1 MKKYL
6 VFLSFAIGLT
16 LCSTW
21 NIAQAKSYNLSLEK
35 IIVPANSVKIERID
49 LDTKPPYPY
58 TIWFIN
64 LDHWYYHLP
73 ETIIVEND
81 SNIIETWSI
90 GYTKHAVIF
99 TRIIQNIS
107 SQEKESYSW
116 DFKIIPRKCK
126 N

>member
-6 VFLSFAIGLT
+6 LSIAFIFVF
-16 LCSTW
+16 CS
-21 NIAQAKSYNLSLEK
+21 ISLAKSYNLSLNK
-35 IIVPANSVKIERID
+35 ITVPANSIKIERID
-49 LDTKPPYPY
+49 LDTESSYLY
-58 TIWFIN
+58 TIWFIKLN
-64 LDHWYYHLP
+64 QWFYHLP
-73 ETIIVEND
+73 ETVIVEND
-81 SNIIETWSI
+81 SDIIETWNI
-90 GYTKHAVIF
+90 GYTKHAVVF